1 MHDVPL
7 DGFPVLS
14 RGRHRDWRQG
24 ANLLE
29 LASLLA
35 GQRWSARP
43 RTVDPVLAV
52 VAGAVL
58 AATSDEGIA
67 ALAPL
72 APDLIGTRT
81 GEGTLGPRVVAACAT
96 DALADAPCQRRAEL
110 TSILADAERCLGRTA
125 RSQGRRGPFA
135 LLCRRLRGARY
146 RRRSRKQVR
155 ALFGQLRVV
164 AGGQGDARL
173 RALLGECIG
182 LARGFTGD
190 RPVRPGGHR

>member
-81 GEGTLGPRVVAACAT
+81 GEGTLGPRVVAA
-96 DALADAPCQRRAEL
+96 PCQRRAEL

-135 LLCRRLRGARY
+135 LLCRRLRDARY

-155 ALFGQLRVV
+155 ALFRP
-164 AGGQGDARL
+164 A
-173 RALLGECIG
+173 
-182 LARGFTGD
+182 ARGRG
-190 RPVRPGGHR
+190 RAG